1 MPLEL
6 WDPSGGGGGANEFDP
21 PGNDKVP
28 VTGGVGGSIARCDV
42 DCRGRFA
49 GLRTRLHKRLI
60 LREQVLYWGLQL
72 GEISLSS
79 PSKLSF
85 S

>member
-21 PGNDKVP
+21 PGNDKV
-28 VTGGVGGSIARCDV
+28 TGGVGGSIARCDV

-49 GLRTRLHKRLI
+49 GLKNSI
-60 LREQVLYWGLQL
+60 A
-72 GEISLSS
+72 
-79 PSKLSF
+79 
-85 S
+85 